1 MDDSR
6 RAAAECRQARARA
19 RAARHEPEP
28 ESSWHLRQTRAET
41 PRTVRVKR
49 EEAAHV
55 LMRSAP
61 VFPSGFAVYRMV
73 VTTGFPHATNTLEV
87 GRCELYCDEVL
98 WHHQPYECDF
108 ECQPEET
115 TGRIK
120 PEPEEPTV
128 EPEPAASVC
137 CVADSRVEPPAV
149 SHKRAAP
156 CHVVVCDDDDLM
168 VLCDARVLE
177 AVTALLGYSDS
188 CLLDC
193 VTR

>member
-1 MDDSR
+1 
-6 RAAAECRQARARA
+6 
-19 RAARHEPEP
+19 
-28 ESSWHLRQTRAET
+28 
-41 PRTVRVKR
+41 
-49 EEAAHV
+49 
-55 LMRSAP
+55 MRSAP

-98 WHHQPYECDF
+98 WHQPYEYDV
-108 ECQPEET
+108 ECQPEEPPEN

-120 PEPEEPTV
+120 PEPEPEEPTV
-128 EPEPAASVC
+128 EPEAAASLC
-137 CVADSRVEPPAV
+137 CVADSRVEPPA
-149 SHKRAAP
+149 
-156 CHVVVCDDDDLM
+156 VCDDDDLM

-193 VTR
+193 VMWR